1 MTVLAQSF
9 FTLVRRHLVAFT
21 FFSVWH
27 DVVNYKG
34 LLTIIVSVYLVD
46 GGGLLHLVHEHLSGL
61 ESRNLV
67 LGDNDDSVLADVAG
81 GLLRT
86 GLHDEATKSAKVNIL
101 AISQRILY
109 SALTISALVI
119 VFV

>member
-67 LGDNDDSVLADVAG
+67 LGDNDNSVLADVAG
-81 GLLRT
+81 GLLSAL
-86 GLHDEATKSAKVNIL
+86 LHDEAAKTTEEHVVTL
-101 AISQRILY
+101 C
-109 SALTISALVI
+109 
-119 VFV
+119 